1 MNSHDLIKS
10 KLEEHPWF
18 RERRARLFGISKLL
32 IRKYHLEE
40 KIDPK
45 TLEDIIAESATLDR
59 SWRKVLSECPHL
71 QGSDYGDKREY
82 EEKKEIELG
91 YEVGY
96 HNDLKQSKLL

>member
-1 MNSHDLIKS
+1 MNHHELIKS

-45 TLEDIIAESATLDR
+45 TLEDIISESASLDR
-59 SWRKVLSECPHL
+59 SWRKILSECPHL
-71 QGSDYGDKREY
+71 QGSDYGDKVRY
-82 EEKKEIELG
+82 EQEKILSLD
-91 YEVGY
+91 YEVGF
-96 HNDLKQSKLL
+96 KQNPLI